1 MQTFKDIR
9 IHNVVKRKNK
19 DIFLT
24 LHIKKE
30 DISRELEDFLF
41 DACDDWDIF
50 VLALQKADFKNTEAE
65 VKTQRNKDLIYLN
78 VLMTKY
84 SEKEWTTLA
93 KQKQTVYDKCNVSS
107 RAMLNDKQLREVIDS
122 YKFGLYN

>member
-41 DACDDWDIF
+41 DACDD
-50 VLALQKADFKNTEAE
+50 
-65 VKTQRNKDLIYLN
+65 
-78 VLMTKY
+78 
-84 SEKEWTTLA
+84 
-93 KQKQTVYDKCNVSS
+93 
-107 RAMLNDKQLREVIDS
+107 
-122 YKFGLYN
+122 